1 MHLCVTVFMSAGY
14 LAAYLLDRLWYM
26 CFFFGFYNICA
37 ESRVQDSYAGCKAV
51 VYVPIKQMLVF

>member
-1 MHLCVTVFMSAGY
+1 MSAGY